1 MGNKPSSFVPD
12 DVKRQAECQT
22 PIYNFVN
29 LSGGG
34 ELIELMKKATK
45 DNNYEEVSLCI
56 FFDISCVLD
65 IYCGRPLLLPDSSS
79 LQSVLSRHRLNA
91 VFEDLTLSIVRYAL
105 QAWGDFLSAELTCQ
119 GK

>member
-56 FFDISCVLD
+56 FFDISYVCSG
-65 IYCGRPLLLPDSSS
+65 YLLWATAPPSRFIVTAVRAVASSS
-79 LQSVLSRHRLNA
+79 
-91 VFEDLTLSIVRYAL
+91 
-105 QAWGDFLSAELTCQ
+105 
-119 GK
+119 